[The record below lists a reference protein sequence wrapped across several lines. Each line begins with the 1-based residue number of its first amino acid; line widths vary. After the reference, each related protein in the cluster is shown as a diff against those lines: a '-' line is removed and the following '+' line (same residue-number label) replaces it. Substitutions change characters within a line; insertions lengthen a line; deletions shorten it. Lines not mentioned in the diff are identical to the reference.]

1 MGELPRNVREFIVR
15 DLIYIVGGGMVLAS
29 FLYRFDRLP
38 DKDTPLAFYL
48 LGAGIAYVVGNA
60 LQDIVSIFRL
70 VTTAPVL
77 KLGRPWRWI
86 YRQFTNEDWKDIN
99 TFDRVQTQRAV
110 RSLRKKDQGYAA
122 GYERLI
128 SGVILAATMAPCTF
142 VSSLLVW
149 SRWWA
154 WRNRFDLWLGGFS
167 LILSLGVFVLARMR
181 AAQMAR
187 ADAEAAEEGRAT
199 SEPAG
204 PESDA

>member
-15 DLIYIVGGGMVLAS
+15 DLIYVVGGGTVLTS

-48 LGAGIAYVVGNA
+48 LGAGIAYVIGNA
-60 LQDIVSIFRL
+60 LQDVFSILGL
-70 VTTAPVL
+70 VTTAPVFR
-77 KLGRPWRWI
+77 LGKRWKCI
-86 YRQFTNEDWKDIN
+86 YQRFTNEKWRDLDN
-99 TFDRVQTQRAV
+99 TSPDKTRWAIRRLRREDRC
-110 RSLRKKDQGYAA
+110 YAA
-122 GYERLI
+122 DYERLI

-149 SRWWA
+149 SRCWV
-154 WRNRFDLWLGGFS
+154 WRNRFGLWLGVFS
-167 LILSLGVFVLARMR
+167 LALSLGVFVLARIR

-199 SEPAG
+199 SEPSG